1 MKYFIAGYILAVAAA
16 ILIFGVRG
24 QKFDEP
30 PRELFNDMD
39 RQSKVMYQ
47 EPSEFF
53 ADGRASR
60 IPPVGTV
67 PLGFEK
73 PWEKPA
79 EGESLLETWN
89 FNYGTTYVSTG
100 RIGENWGTGIP
111 DDFEIDAAF
120 LAKGRER
127 YDINCKICHGATGA
141 GNGVATNYGLIG
153 VANLQQD
160 TFVQQPD
167 GQIYNTIANG
177 KGLMYGYGANLTL
190 RDRWA
195 IVAYI
200 RALQKAVNGSVEDLT
215 PEQRDQLL
223 AENTEA
229 PAQAGEPAETDT
241 PATSEEAAAP
251 ESGDQ
256 ASMIR

>member
-16 ILIFGVRG
+16 ILILGVRG

-39 RQSKVMYQ
+39 RQSKVQYQ

-60 IPPVGTV
+60 IPPQGTV

-73 PWEKPA
+73 PWNFPA
-79 EGESLLETWN
+79 EGESILETWH
-89 FNYGTTYVSTG
+89 FNYGNAYVSTG
-100 RIGENWGTGIP
+100 RMGENWGDGIP
-111 DDFEIDAAF
+111 EEFDVDAAF
-120 LAKGRER
+120 LARGRER
-127 YDINCKICHGATGA
+127 YDINCKVCHGATGA
-141 GNGVATNYGLIG
+141 ANGVATNYGVIG
-153 VANLQQD
+153 VANLQQE
-160 TFVQQPD
+160 TFVNQPD

-195 IVAYI
+195 IVAYV
-200 RALQKAVNGSVEDLT
+200 RALQKAQQGSIQDLT
-215 PEQRDQLL
+215 EEQRAQLQ
-223 AENTEA
+223 ARYA
-229 PAQAGEPAETDT
+229 PDEPAPDAAGQDE
-241 PATSEEAAAP
+241 PATPETAP
-251 ESGDQ
+251 ETGDQ
-256 ASMIR
+256 AGLTP